1 VFRHTQTLRFKLASV
16 LLVVF
21 GVILGGLCTMVLA
34 LRENYLRE
42 DFDERLVNRAETIV
56 DDIVSAAEDNPDAK
70 VEGVLRRRVSRFR
83 FPGYFVQVRLPE
95 EPVFARSPRLGD
107 NTLPLSDVAKASSKS
122 DEPLVETIRD
132 GVALDLLGAD
142 AELRLLTLRHAG
154 SDGQSFYLQIAADL
168 NRVNESVRNLR
179 QVFILVIA
187 IGLVVTGIAS
197 WLLARR
203 SLSPIARIAEI
214 AELLRADD
222 LTQRFEQPRGKDEVA
237 TMVATIN
244 RMLDRLADAFQAQE
258 RFSADV
264 AHELKTP
271 LAILLGEAQ
280 VLMRQERSPEEYD
293 RFVSSVQDEV
303 RSLAQTV
310 DSLLTLAR
318 AEAGLPM
325 AGGTDIPV
333 NEVVTDAVE
342 RCNPLAEQREVRLVP
357 VLALEQ
363 SSEAGPVVN
372 GDGALL
378 RLMSTNLLRNAIRH
392 SPPDEAVDVAVGFSG
407 EDVLIS
413 VRDRGAGIPPEFVDK
428 VFDRFFRVPVRR
440 ASFQGTGL
448 GLTIVRGIARLH
460 GGSANVSNHA
470 DGGCEFVVRIPLATG
485 SQPSSD

>member
-1 VFRHTQTLRFKLASV
+1 VFRHTQTLRFKLASL

-21 GVILGGLCTMVLA
+21 GVILGGLCAAVLA
-34 LRENYLRE
+34 LREGYLRE
-42 DFDERLVNRAETIV
+42 DFDERLTDRAEAII
-56 DDIVSAAEDNPDAK
+56 DDIVTAAETNPDGGS
-70 VEGVLRRRVSRFR
+70 EGMFRRRVSRFR
-83 FPGYFVQVRLPE
+83 FPGYYVQIRLVDE
-95 EPVFARSPRLGD
+95 TVAARSPRLGE
-107 NTLPLSDVAKASSKS
+107 NTLPLSDAVKASFRP
-122 DEPLVETIRD
+122 DQRVFETIND
-132 GVALDLLGAD
+132 GVASALLGTD
-142 AELRLLTLRHAG
+142 GELRLLTLRHARAG
-154 SDGQSFYLQIAADL
+154 EPRFCVQIAADL
-168 NRVNESVRNLR
+168 SRVNESVRNLR
-179 QVFILVIA
+179 RLFLLVIA
-187 IGLVVTGIAS
+187 IGLLATGIAS

-214 AELLRADD
+214 AERLRADD

-244 RMLDRLADAFQAQE
+244 RMLDRLANAFQAQE

-293 RFVSSVQDEV
+293 RFVASVQDEV
-303 RSLAQTV
+303 RTLAQTV

-325 AGGTDIPV
+325 AGGADVPV
-333 NEVVTDAVE
+333 NEAVTDAVE
-342 RCNPLAEQREVRLVP
+342 RCNPLAEQREVRVVP
-357 VLALEQ
+357 VLALGQ
-363 SSEAGPVVN
+363 PSEAGPVVN

-392 SPPDEAVDVAVGFSG
+392 SPPDETVDVAVAFA
-407 EDVLIS
+407 DNAVVIS
-413 VRDRGAGIPPEFVDK
+413 VRDRGPGIPPEFVDK
-428 VFDRFFRVPVRR
+428 VFDRFFRVPDRR

-460 GGSANVSNHA
+460 GGSASVSNHA
-470 DGGCEFVVRIPLATG
+470 DGGCEFVVRLPL
-485 SQPSSD
+485 SSSPQVTPN

>member
-1 VFRHTQTLRFKLASV
+1 MFRHTQTLRFKLASL

-21 GVILGGLCTMVLA
+21 GVILGGLCAMVLT
-34 LRENYLRE
+34 LREDYLRE
-42 DFDERLVNRAETIV
+42 DFDERLADRAEAIIDDIVTAAETI
-56 DDIVSAAEDNPDAK
+56 PDGGT
-70 VEGVLRRRVSRFR
+70 EGVFRRRVSRFR
-83 FPGYFVQVRLPE
+83 FPGYYVQIRSVGE
-95 EPVFARSPRLGD
+95 SVVARSPRLGES
-107 NTLPLSDVAKASSKS
+107 TLPLADAARAALQP
-122 DEPLVETIRD
+122 DQPILETIRD
-132 GVALDLLGAD
+132 GVASDLLGTGG
-142 AELRLLTLRHAG
+142 ELRLLTQRHARAG
-154 SDGQSFYLQIAADL
+154 EPRFCVQIAGDL

-179 QVFILVIA
+179 QVFLVVIA
-187 IGLVVTGIAS
+187 IGLVATGVAS

-214 AELLRADD
+214 AERLRADD

-237 TMVATIN
+237 MMVATIN

-271 LAILLGEAQ
+271 LAVLLGEAQ

-293 RFVSSVQDEV
+293 RFVTSVQDEV

-325 AGGTDIPV
+325 AGGADIPV

-342 RCNPLAEQREVRLVP
+342 RCNPLAEQREVRVVLI
-357 VLALEQ
+357 LALGE

-392 SPPDEAVDVAVGFSG
+392 SPPDETVDVAVGFSG
-407 EDVLIS
+407 EEVLIS
-413 VRDRGAGIPPEFVDK
+413 VRDRGPGIPPEFVDK
-428 VFDRFFRVPVRR
+428 VFDRFFRVPDRK
-440 ASFQGTGL
+440 APFHGTGL

-460 GGSANVSNHA
+460 GGSASVSNHNE
-470 DGGCEFVVRIPLATG
+470 GGCEFVVRLPL
-485 SQPSSD
+485 SSGLPVTPN

>member
-1 VFRHTQTLRFKLASV
+1 MLRHTQTLRFKLAS
-16 LLVVF
+16 LLLIVF
-21 GVILGGLCTMVLA
+21 GVILGGLCATVLA
-34 LRENYLRE
+34 LREDYLRE
-42 DFDERLVNRAETIV
+42 DFDERLTDRAETIV
-56 DDIVSAAEDNPDAK
+56 DDIVSAAEDNPDVK

-95 EPVFARSPRLGD
+95 ELVFARSPRLGD
-107 NTLPLSDVAKASSKS
+107 NTLPLSDAAKASSQS
-122 DEPLVETIRD
+122 NEPSVETIRD

-154 SDGQSFYLQIAADL
+154 SGGPSFYLQIAADL
-168 NRVNESVRNLR
+168 SRVNESVRNLR

-187 IGLVVTGIAS
+187 IGLVATGIAS

-214 AELLRADD
+214 AERLRADD
-222 LTQRFEQPRGKDEVA
+222 LTQRFDQPRGKDEVA

-244 RMLDRLADAFQAQE
+244 RMLDRLADAFQAQK

-293 RFVSSVQDEV
+293 RFVASVQDEV

-325 AGGTDIPV
+325 AGGADVPI

-342 RCNPLAEQREVRLVP
+342 RCNPLAEQREVRVVP
-357 VLALEQ
+357 VLALDQ
-363 SSEAGPVVN
+363 SDETGPVVN

-407 EDVLIS
+407 KEVVIT
-413 VRDRGAGIPPEFVDK
+413 VRDRGPGIPPEYVDK
-428 VFDRFFRVPVRR
+428 VFDRFFRVPDRKV
-440 ASFQGTGL
+440 SFQGTGL

-460 GGSANVSNHA
+460 GGSASVLNHA
-470 DGGCEFVVRIPLATG
+470 DGGCEFVVRLPLANG
-485 SQPSSD
+485 PQSSSD